1 MAVAPATPAYRD
13 AMTGEERKSYS
24 LAELTDRFGGTVLGD
39 AAIRVRQV
47 APIETAGPGE
57 ITFLTNRKFQKLLDS
72 STAGAVIVGKDAT
85 SGAAI
90 SCIVCDNPYAYYAR
104 VAALLNPEPA
114 AEAGIHPKAFVHS
127 AARVASS
134 ASVAACA
141 VVEAGAQIGEHAVVG
156 ANCFVGRHAMIGEGT
171 RLHPNVTVYHDCI
184 VGKRVIMH
192 SGAVI
197 GADGFGM
204 AMDAGRYVKIPQIGR
219 VLIGDDVEIGAS
231 TTIDRGALADTVI
244 EEGVKLD
251 NQIQIGHN
259 CRIGAHT
266 AIAGCA
272 GIAGSVTIGSH
283 CRIGGSAMIS
293 GHLSIADRVDISG
306 GTLIAKSIT
315 KPGTYTSVFPFS
327 PHEDW
332 LKNASLLR
340 HLHEMMDR
348 IRSLEQQIKKMEG
361 Q

>member
-1 MAVAPATPAYRD
+1 
-13 AMTGEERKSYS
+13 MTGEERKSYS
-24 LAELTDRFGGTVLGD
+24 LAELSDRFGGTVHGD
-39 AAIRVRQV
+39 AAIRIRQV

-57 ITFLTNRKFQKLLDS
+57 ITFLTNRKYQKLLAAS
-72 STAGAVIVGKDAT
+72 QAGAVILGADSGEAT
-85 SGAAI
+85 SI
-90 SCIVCDNPYAYYAR
+90 PRIVCDNPYAYYAR
-104 VAALLNPEPA
+104 VAALLNPGHA
-114 AEAGIHPKAFVHS
+114 AEPGIHAK
-127 AARVASS
+127 
-134 ASVAACA
+134 ASVHPGAKVAATASIAACA
-141 VVEAGAQIGEHAVVG
+141 VVEEGADIGEHAIIG
-156 ANCFVGRHAMIGEGT
+156 ANSFVGRNAAIGEHT
-171 RLHPNVTVYHDCI
+171 RLHPNVTIYHDCVLGRRAI
-184 VGKRVIMH
+184 IH
-192 SGAVI
+192 AGAVI

-219 VLIGDDVEIGAS
+219 VVIGDDVEIGAS
-231 TTIDRGALADTVI
+231 TTIDRGALEDTVI

-272 GIAGSVTIGSH
+272 GIAGSVTIGRH

-293 GHLSIADRVDISG
+293 GHLSIADRVEISG
-306 GTLIAKSIT
+306 GTLVAKSIT
-315 KPGTYTSVFPFS
+315 KAGTYTSVFPMS

-340 HLHEMMDR
+340 HLREMMDR
-348 IRSLEQQIKKMEG
+348 IRTLEHQIKKTEG

>member
-1 MAVAPATPAYRD
+1 
-13 AMTGEERKSYS
+13 MTGEERKSYS

-39 AAIRVRQV
+39 AAIRIGQV
-47 APIETAGPGE
+47 APIETAGPAQ
-57 ITFLTNRKFQKLLDS
+57 ITFLTNRKYQKLLAS
-72 STAGAVIVGKDAT
+72 SRAGAVILGKDSGEAT
-85 SGAAI
+85 TMAR
-90 SCIVCDNPYAYYAR
+90 IVCDNPYAYYAR

-114 AEAGIHPKAFVHS
+114 AEPGIHPRAFVHPGAKV
-127 AARVASS
+127 AAT

-141 VVEAGAQIGEHAVVG
+141 VVEESAQVGEYAVIG
-156 ANCFVGRHAMIGEGT
+156 ANSFVGRNAVIGERT
-171 RLHPNVTVYHDCI
+171 RLHPNVTIYHDCL
-184 VGKRVIMH
+184 VGKRGIIH
-192 SGAVI
+192 AGAVI

-231 TTIDRGALADTVI
+231 TTIDRGALDDTVI

-272 GIAGSVTIGSH
+272 GIAGSVTIGRY

-306 GTLIAKSIT
+306 GTLVAKSILQA
-315 KPGTYTSVFPFS
+315 GTYTSVFPMS
-327 PHEDW
+327 AHEDW

-348 IRSLEQQIKKMEG
+348 IRTLEQQIKKMER

>member
-1 MAVAPATPAYRD
+1 
-13 AMTGEERKSYS
+13 MTGEERKSYS
-24 LAELTDRFGGTVLGD
+24 LAELTDRFGGTVRGD
-39 AAIRVRQV
+39 AATRIRQV
-47 APIETAGPGE
+47 APIEVAGPAE
-57 ITFLTNRKFQKLLDS
+57 ITFLTNRKYQKLLAS
-72 STAGAVIVGKDAT
+72 SRAGAVILDKDSADAAT
-85 SGAAI
+85 I
-90 SCIVCDNPYAYYAR
+90 SAIVCDNPYAYYAR
-104 VAALLNPEPA
+104 VAALLNPEPVP
-114 AEAGIHPKAFVHS
+114 EAGIHPKAFVHP
-127 AARVASS
+127 AAKVAAT
-134 ASVAACA
+134 ASIAACA
-141 VVEAGAQIGEHAVVG
+141 VVEAGAEIGEGAVIG
-156 ANCFVGRHAMIGEGT
+156 ANSFVGRCATIGDGT
-171 RLHPNVTVYHDCI
+171 RLHPNATVYHDCI
-184 VGKRVIMH
+184 VGRRVVVH

-231 TTIDRGALADTVI
+231 TTIDRGALDDTVI

-272 GIAGSVTIGSH
+272 GIAGSVTIGSY

-293 GHLSIADRVDISG
+293 GHLRIADRVDVSG
-306 GTLIAKSIT
+306 GTLVAKSIA
-315 KPGTYTSVFPFS
+315 KAGTYTSVFPMS

-348 IRSLEQQIKKMEG
+348 IRTLEQQIKKMEG
-361 Q
+361 K

>member
-1 MAVAPATPAYRD
+1 
-13 AMTGEERKSYS
+13 MTGEERKTYS
-24 LAELTDRFGGTVLGD
+24 LAELTDRFGGTVRGD
-39 AAIRVRQV
+39 AATRISQV
-47 APIETAGPGE
+47 APIETAGPAE
-57 ITFLTNRKFQKLLDS
+57 ITFLTNRKYQKLLAS
-72 STAGAVIVGKDAT
+72 SRAGAVILGKDSADAAT
-85 SGAAI
+85 VSA
-90 SCIVCDNPYAYYAR
+90 IVCDNPYAYYAR
-104 VAALLNPEPA
+104 VAALLNPDRVP
-114 AEAGIHPKAFVHS
+114 EAGIHPKAFVHP
-127 AARVASS
+127 AAKIAATASI
-134 ASVAACA
+134 AACA
-141 VVEAGAQIGEHAVVG
+141 VVEAGADIGEGVVIG
-156 ANCFVGRHAMIGEGT
+156 ANSFVGHGAAIGEGT

-184 VGKRVIMH
+184 VGRRVVVH

-231 TTIDRGALADTVI
+231 TTIDRGALDDTVI

-272 GIAGSVTIGSH
+272 GIAGSVTIGSY

-293 GHLSIADRVDISG
+293 GHLRIADRVDVSG
-306 GTLIAKSIT
+306 GTLVAKSIA
-315 KPGTYTSVFPFS
+315 KAGTYTSVFPMS
-327 PHEDW
+327 PHEEW

-348 IRSLEQQIKKMEG
+348 IRTLEQQIKKMEG

>member
-1 MAVAPATPAYRD
+1 
-13 AMTGEERKSYS
+13 MTGEERKSYS
-24 LAELTDRFGGTVLGD
+24 LAELTDRFGGTVHGD
-39 AAIRVRQV
+39 AGIRIRQV
-47 APIETAGPGE
+47 APLESAGPAE
-57 ITFLTNRKFQKLLDS
+57 ISFLTHRKYQKLLAS
-72 STAGAVIVGKDAT
+72 SHAGAVILGGDSAEAT
-85 SGAAI
+85 TI
-90 SCIVCDNPYAYYAR
+90 PRIVCDNPYAYYAR
-104 VAALLNPEPA
+104 VAALLNPEPTP
-114 AEAGIHPKAFVHS
+114 ETGIHPAAFVHP
-127 AARVASS
+127 AATVAAT
-134 ASVAACA
+134 ASIAACA
-141 VVEAGAQIGEHAVVG
+141 VVEGGAKVGEHAIIG
-156 ANCFVGRHAMIGEGT
+156 ANSFVGRNASIGERT
-171 RLHPNVTVYHDCI
+171 RLHPNVTIYHGCV
-184 VGKRVIMH
+184 VGKRGIIH

-204 AMDAGRYVKIPQIGR
+204 AMEAGRYVKIPQIGR

-231 TTIDRGALADTVI
+231 TTIDRGALGDTVI

-293 GHLSIADRVDISG
+293 GHLSIADRVEVSG

-315 KPGTYTSVFPFS
+315 KAGTYTAVFPFS
-327 PHEDW
+327 AHEDW

-348 IRSLEQQIKKMEG
+348 IRTLEHQIKKMEG
-361 Q
+361 K